1 MMVSYKIHVL
11 KILAEKMATEKQEAT
26 ETLLYNFEYPMITEC
41 GAVKIT
47 DHHVFLQF
55 PEKPTVHVE
64 HAVKLRRNITLYV
77 ENGQCFSLDWI
88 PIQTVTDFFRVK
100 EMIEKCLQS
109 YSYLLDNK
117 THFSPHTFSV
127 NPINYYESLTT
138 GFTTNSFSLS
148 CFEHTVDTCIQLSVI
163 NKECDKKEIPLHFQL
178 CIGKHV
184 VFCTERD
191 LKCVDKAK
199 DVHFIVQFILQK
211 MLNISFL

>member
-1 MMVSYKIHVL
+1 MVSYKIHVL

-77 ENGQCFSLDWI
+77 ENGQCFSLDWL

-100 EMIEKCLQS
+100 EMIEKLA
-109 YSYLLDNK
+109 
-117 THFSPHTFSV
+117 
-127 NPINYYESLTT
+127 E
-138 GFTTNSFSLS
+138 
-148 CFEHTVDTCIQLSVI
+148 E
-163 NKECDKKEIPLHFQL
+163 
-178 CIGKHV
+178 
-184 VFCTERD
+184 
-191 LKCVDKAK
+191 KAC
-199 DVHFIVQFILQK
+199 
-211 MLNISFL
+211 